1 MAEKGRKTSKVEEVF
16 VHYTEGRR
24 FLRRCTK
31 PTRKEFLQM
40 LRAQVAGVL
49 FLGTMGY
56 LIKLVHIPI
65 NNIIVGK

>member
-1 MAEKGRKTSKVEEVF
+1 MAEKGRKINKLEEVF
-16 VHYTEGRR
+16 VHYTDGRR
-24 FLRRCTK
+24 FLQRCTK
-31 PTRKEFLQM
+31 PTRREFLQM

-49 FLGTMGY
+49 FLGSLGY